1 MAITNPPL
9 HTEPD
14 AESSTTPQLNFDI
27 PEALLAEV
35 DFKWLMA
42 GHGWQIDTARLGRD
56 PEYATRLLQWAL
68 DSDSPAL
75 RECATALQA
84 EIETGKTG
92 GKD

>member
-1 MAITNPPL
+1 MAVTQPTQ
-9 HTEPD
+9 HTDKDP
-14 AESSTTPQLNFDI
+14 ESTTTPQLNFDI

-56 PEYATRLLQWAL
+56 TEYAARVLQWAL

-75 RECATALQA
+75 RE
-84 EIETGKTG
+84 
-92 GKD
+92 